1 MKLLDYFFELQ
12 NVIFPQ
18 GNNVCFYGD
27 CKYYC
32 DTGHPVCGRPDI
44 LDGSLC
50 AWLPDVPRY
59 RVKSPWRR
67 SYSKVCYDTTTIT
80 CEHAGRCLWQFF
92 LSTFMFMALH
102 ECKC

>member
-1 MKLLDYFFELQ
+1 MFQNL
-12 NVIFPQ
+12 NVIFLP

-32 DTGHPVCGRPDI
+32 DTGHPVCGRPHV

-67 SYSKVCYDTTTIT
+67 SYSKVFIDVTIT
-80 CEHAGRCLWQFF
+80 WAAGNIPNSSDGQEI
-92 LSTFMFMALH
+92 SP
-102 ECKC
+102 